1 MELIGMVFI
10 FIVCM
15 VISSF
20 LNVLLKTTDKKH
32 WLISFGLSLTL
43 SFFIYAALA
52 G

>member
-20 LNVLLKTTDKKH
+20 LNVLIKPLTKN
-32 WLISFGLSLTL
+32 IGLYHLV
-43 SFFIYAALA
+43 
-52 G
+52 